1 MTALKST
8 PIWDDPGEGE
18 GWQDR
23 VISDLKTDR
32 PVAGEGR
39 LRSTSRKV
47 HRQECLHPTKP
58 KPGLGG
64 GPGLC
69 HKTSETYAN
78 LGWLLPSHAKSA
90 RGRGPL
96 GMTWDEPGEGW
107 KDRVIWRSPVIG

>member
-32 PVAGEGR
+32 PVAGEGACGPR
-39 LRSTSRKV
+39 VVKV
-47 HRQECLHPTKP
+47 HRQEC
-58 KPGLGG
+58 
-64 GPGLC
+64 LC

-78 LGWLLPSHAKSA
+78 LG
-90 RGRGPL
+90 
-96 GMTWDEPGEGW
+96 
-107 KDRVIWRSPVIG
+107 

>member
-39 LRSTSRKV
+39 LRSTGAQ
-47 HRQECLHPTKP
+47 QEC
-58 KPGLGG
+58 
-64 GPGLC
+64 LC

-96 GMTWDEPGEGW
+96 GMTWDEPGGEGW